1 MRPLTSLIIYVKVV
15 QNEKIVIGSRG
26 SKLAIIQANWVR
38 SELEKL
44 YPDIEFS
51 IKKISTKGD
60 KITDVSLARLGG
72 TGLFTKE
79 IENSLIEG
87 EIDLAVHSAKDLPT
101 VLSNSLVIGAVPKRE
116 DPHDVLL
123 TRKGFLLDQL
133 PEDAVIGTCSLRRK
147 AQLLSKMSGLK
158 IKDLRGNLDTRLKR
172 LCDGDF
178 DAIIVAHAGLIRMGC
193 NEIEIKR
200 QIISFDDMLPAVG
213 QGALGIEIRK
223 YDKKIS
229 LLIAPLNDDL
239 TNKAITAER
248 ALLAKLQGG
257 CQIPVGAIG
266 ISDFGGQLKLTAVVC
281 SLNGS
286 KIVRDSLEGPIE
298 DAVGI
303 GCELAQRLILKGAD
317 KILKEIRS

>member
-1 MRPLTSLIIYVKVV
+1 MQK
-15 QNEKIVIGSRG
+15 EKIVIGSRG
-26 SKLAIIQANWVR
+26 SKLAIVQANWVK
-38 SELEKL
+38 SELERL
-44 YPDIEFS
+44 YSDIEFS

-79 IENSLIEG
+79 IENSLIKG

-101 VLSNSLVIGAVPKRE
+101 DLSSSLIIGAVPKRE

-123 TRKGFLLDQL
+123 TREGLLLDQL

-147 AQLLSKMSGLK
+147 AQLLSKMPGLK
-158 IKDLRGNLDTRLKR
+158 VKDLRGNLDTRLKR
-172 LCDGDF
+172 LGGGDF
-178 DAIIVAHAGLIRMGC
+178 DGIIVAHAGLIRMGF
-193 NEIEIKR
+193 NEIKKE
-200 QIISFDDMLPAVG
+200 IISFDDMLPAVG

-257 CQIPVGAIG
+257 CQIPIGATGLINAEG
-266 ISDFGGQLKLTAVVC
+266 RLELTAVVC

-286 KIVRDSLEGPIE
+286 KIVRDSIEGPLDEAIS
-298 DAVGI
+298 I
-303 GCELAQRLILKGAD
+303 GQELAQRLISKGVD
-317 KILKEIRS
+317 KILKQIRGSIINK